1 MLEFTKAL
9 YELFVIQKLSLSQ
22 SLLIMRSKPKRDS
35 VSRAAFS
42 LYEQLENGNLF
53 SNALKTCKA
62 ISFDDVYIS
71 FVSIAE
77 KNGDLK
83 TALF

>member
-42 LYEQLENGNLF
+42 LYEQPQVLYMVLY
-53 SNALKTCKA
+53 
-62 ISFDDVYIS
+62 SFLQVHR
-71 FVSIAE
+71 
-77 KNGDLK
+77 
-83 TALF
+83 